1 MTKLFDATSTAGEV
15 LASLSLAG
23 KRVLVTSTPVGLGVE
38 TAHVLTA
45 HGATVIGA
53 VRDLH
58 KARAATAG
66 ITTSQKSW
74 RTLLITAGCG
84 RARSV
89 PSMLARFGQPVKR
102 LSANTSKSASK

>member
-1 MTKLFDATSTAGEV
+1 MTKLLDATSTAGEV

-23 KRVLVTSTPVGLGVE
+23 KRVLVTSTSAGLGVG
-38 TAHVLTA
+38 TARVLTA
-45 HGATVIGA
+45 HGATVVGA
-53 VRDLH
+53 VGNLD
-58 KARAATAG
+58 KARAAAG

-84 RARSV
+84 RTRSI
-89 PSMLARFGQPVKR
+89 PSMPARFGQPVKR